1 MSNMLENAGLIL
13 GLCFVLIIGLGF
25 PISLLLAAKRGEK
38 IHEADLYK
46 KAVKGMRNPWKAEDD
61 SLEELSKRVE
71 ELKDK

>member
-1 MSNMLENAGLIL
+1 MLENAGLIL

-25 PISLLLAAKRGEK
+25 PISLLLAATRGEK

-46 KAVKGMRNPWKAEDD
+46 KAAKGMRNPWKAEDE